1 MSASAQIKL
10 AHEIISRKKKFK
22 KIITRFAFTI

>member
-10 AHEIISRKKKFK
+10 AHEIISRKKNFK
-22 KIITRFAFTI
+22 KIIKRFAFTI